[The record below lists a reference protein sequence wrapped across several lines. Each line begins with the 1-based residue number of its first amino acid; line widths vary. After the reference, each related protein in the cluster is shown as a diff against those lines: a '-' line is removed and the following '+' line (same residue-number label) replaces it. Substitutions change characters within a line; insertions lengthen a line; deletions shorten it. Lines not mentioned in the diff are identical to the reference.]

1 MGIERALLFL
11 ALALLAEVAGT
22 VGGFGSSV
30 FFVPIANFFFD
41 FESVLGITALFHL
54 ASNLSKLGL
63 FRAGID
69 PRRPAGKISRARL
82 DRLADAISD
91 VLEEAIRAGGST
103 LKDFAAPDGEL
114 GYFAKQFQV
123 YDREGEQCP
132 GCDGKVRRIVQ
143 GGRSTFYCPSCQ
155 R

>member
-54 ASNLSKLGL
+54 ASNASKLGL
-63 FRAGID
+63 
-69 PRRPAGKISRARL
+69 
-82 DRLADAISD
+82 
-91 VLEEAIRAGGST
+91 
-103 LKDFAAPDGEL
+103 
-114 GYFAKQFQV
+114 
-123 YDREGEQCP
+123 
-132 GCDGKVRRIVQ
+132 
-143 GGRSTFYCPSCQ
+143 
-155 R
+155 